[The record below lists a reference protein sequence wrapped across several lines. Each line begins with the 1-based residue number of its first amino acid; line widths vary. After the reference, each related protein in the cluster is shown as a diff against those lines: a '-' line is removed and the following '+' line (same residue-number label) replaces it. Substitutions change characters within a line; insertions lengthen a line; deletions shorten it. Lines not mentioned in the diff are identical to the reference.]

1 MKLISLENINKTYS
15 GKTVI
20 QDISLD
26 ILKHQSMVF
35 MGTNGAGKST
45 LLKIITGLLL
55 PSSGRVIKHCKPL
68 HIGYVPERF
77 PNLLRFTP
85 LEYLNYMGRIQGIP
99 VMELEKRIPILLD
112 RLALSHAKDKR
123 IDTFSKGMVQKIG
136 IIQSILRKPDL
147 LILDE
152 PLSGLDIHT
161 QSELVHI
168 MTEFKDEGITIILT
182 YHESDILLK
191 IAERIVIL
199 GEGQIKGDYHVKDM
213 DKPHMVIETSGI
225 AEQIIHT
232 FNGILRVSK
241 NGETL
246 QAHALQE
253 KSDNILLEILNKGG
267 KIHSVGVHDP
277 LNQLI
282 MENYVNN

>member
-1 MKLISLENINKTYS
+1 M
-15 GKTVI
+15 
-20 QDISLD
+20 
-26 ILKHQSMVF
+26 
-35 MGTNGAGKST
+35 NGAGKST

-55 PSSGRVIKHCKPL
+55 PSSGIVIKHSNPL

-85 LEYLNYMGRIQGIP
+85 LEYLTYMGRIQGVP
-99 VMELEKRIPILLD
+99 VIELEKRIPILLD
-112 RLALSHAKDKR
+112 RLALRHAKDKR

-147 LILDE
+147 LVLDE
-152 PLSGLDIHT
+152 PLSGLDIQT
-161 QSELVHI
+161 QIELVQI

-182 YHESDILLK
+182 YHESDMLLK

-199 GEGQIKGDYHVKDM
+199 GEGSIKRDYHIKDI
-213 DKPHMVIETSGI
+213 DKPRMVIVTSGI
-225 AEQIIHT
+225 SEQLIHT
-232 FNGILRVSK
+232 FKGILRVSRK
-241 NGETL
+241 GKML

-253 KSDNILLEILNKGG
+253 KSDHILLEILKNGG
-267 KIHSVGVHDP
+267 KIHSVGLHDP

-282 MENYVNN
+282 

>member
-1 MKLISLENINKTYS
+1 MKLITLENIKKTYG
-15 GKTVI
+15 GKTVSL
-20 QDISLD
+20 DISLD
-26 ILKHQSMVF
+26 ILKHESMVF

-55 PSSGRVIKHCKPL
+55 PSSGRVIKHVEPL

-85 LEYLNYMGRIQGIP
+85 LEYLTYMGRIQGIP
-99 VMELEKRIPILLD
+99 LIELEKRIPILLE
-112 RLALSHAKDKR
+112 RMALSHAKDKR

-161 QSELVHI
+161 QNELVH
-168 MTEFKDEGITIILT
+168 MMAEFKEEGITIILT
-182 YHESDILLK
+182 YHESDLLLK

-199 GEGQIKGDYHVKDM
+199 GEGQIKGDYHIKDI
-213 DKPHMVIETSGI
+213 DKPHIVIETSGI
-225 AEQIIHT
+225 IEQVIHT
-232 FNGILRVSK
+232 FNGILHVSRK
-241 NGETL
+241 GEII
-246 QAHALQE
+246 QAHVPQE
-253 KSDNILLEILNKGG
+253 NSDQILLDILHQGG
-267 KIHSVGVHDP
+267 KIHSVGLHDP
-277 LNQLI
+277 LKQLI
-282 MENYVNN
+282 MENYVNK